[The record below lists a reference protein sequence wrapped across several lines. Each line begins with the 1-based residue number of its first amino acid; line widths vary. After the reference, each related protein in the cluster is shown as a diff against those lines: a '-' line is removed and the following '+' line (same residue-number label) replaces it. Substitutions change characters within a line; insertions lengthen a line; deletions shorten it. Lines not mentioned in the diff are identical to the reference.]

1 MKKLTIRKKASD
13 SKKKQSELST
23 EVGNVTVDEVLIDSS
38 ELVLANVDGNADE
51 VEDSSDDDYTYDEEL
66 RLIVDK
72 EVDEQNSR
80 DIYFNDDEPHY
91 PTFNPEVDF
100 KGKINLCLGLKF
112 PSTYVFRKALR
123 CDCMKSK
130 GRIVNCVCGK
140 EKKCYFKVHA
150 MKLKDEE
157 TIQIRND
164 WRENPTWE
172 LKAFK
177 KRVNRELGCEV
188 NEEYSRVWDY
198 AEAIRRFNPGSTAIV
213 KCIGIDT
220 PPPLFQRMY
229 ICLTACKEGFIA
241 GCRPIIGVDGA
252 HLKGKFPGVLLTA
265 VGKDG
270 NNNIFPIAWAVVETE
285 NVETWTWFLNLL
297 VEDLRSVT
305 ASSSW
310 VQAEVEAFTFMS
322 DRQKGL
328 VEALNSVVPE
338 CEIRFCCRHIW
349 ANFKIKF
356 PGELF
361 KQHFWSAARAYNK
374 NHFDREMNVIKNIS
388 VDAYEYLA
396 AIPAKHWSRHAFCSR
411 SKSGM
416 LLNNVCESFNNVL
429 VEARG
434 KPIISLMEW
443 IRRYVMQRSAAKRD
457 GLSNFDGVLMPAI
470 TKMIEKHA
478 KEIYGLR
485 VIPVDVIEFEV
496 DDIDDSYVVNLANK
510 TCHCGSWDLIGIPCK
525 HVVACIVLRK
535 LDANDYV
542 HEAYLIDTYR
552 KTYSPKFYGMPGH
565 KMWPTST
572 LAKPLPPPYRKM
584 PGRPNKRKRKKEVG
598 EGKGG
603 KKAVKEFKQRR
614 CGNCGDLGHYKKG
627 CKNPPKPPPTKTQSK
642 GGRPKM
648 GSSSTQQSS
657 STGQQQTQNA
667 ASTSCLM
674 DQNSQI

>member
-1 MKKLTIRKKASD
+1 MKKLTIRKKAID
-13 SKKKQSELST
+13 SKKKQCELST
-23 EVGNVTVDEVLIDSS
+23 EVGNVRVDDVLIESS
-38 ELVLANVDGNADE
+38 ELVLVNVDGNADE
-51 VEDSSDDDYTYDEEL
+51 VEDSSSDDDYTYDEEI
-66 RLIVDK
+66 RLILDK
-72 EVDEQNSR
+72 EVDEQNNT
-80 DIYFNDDEPHY
+80 DI
-91 PTFNPEVDF
+91 
-100 KGKINLCLGLKF
+100 I
-112 PSTYVFRKALR
+112 
-123 CDCMKSK
+123 
-130 GRIVNCVCGK
+130 
-140 EKKCYFKVHA
+140 A
-150 MKLKDEE
+150 MKMLYGD
-157 TIQIRND
+157 
-164 WRENPTWE
+164 
-172 LKAFK
+172 AS
-177 KRVNRELGCEV
+177 
-188 NEEYSRVWDY
+188 EEYSRVWDY
-198 AEAIRRFNPGSTAIV
+198 AEAIRTFNPGSTAIV

-229 ICLTACKEGFIA
+229 ICLTACKEGFVA

-265 VGKDG
+265 VGKDA

-285 NVETWTWFLNLL
+285 NVETWIWFLNLL

-310 VQAEVEAFTFMS
+310 VQAEGEAFTFMS

-388 VDAYEYLA
+388 IDAYAYLA
-396 AIPAKHWSRHAFCSR
+396 AIPAKHWARHAFCSR

-416 LLNNVCESFNNVL
+416 LLNNICEAFNNVL
-429 VEARG
+429 VEARA

-443 IRRYVMQRSAAKRD
+443 IRRYVMQRSAAKRE
-457 GLSNFDGVLMPAI
+457 GLSNFQGELMPAI
-470 TKMIEKHA
+470 TKIIEKNA

-485 VIPVDVIEFEV
+485 VIPVDVYEFEV
-496 DDIDDSYVVNLANK
+496 DDIEDCYVENLANR

-525 HVVACIVLRK
+525 HAVACIVLRK
-535 LDANDYV
+535 LDAKDFV
-542 HEAYLIDTYR
+542 HEAYLVETYR
-552 KTYSPKFYGMPGH
+552 KTYSLKFYGMPGH
-565 KMWPTST
+565 KMWPTTT

-603 KKAVKEFKQRR
+603 KKAACAIKEFKQRR
-614 CGNCGDLGHYKKG
+614 CGNCGEVGHYKKG
-627 CKNPPKPPPTKTQSK
+627 CKNQPKPPPTKTKSK

-648 GSSSTQQSS
+648 GSSSTQQSTANDVPS
-657 STGQQQTQNA
+657 SSGQQQTQLN
-667 ASTSCLM
+667 ASTSCVM

>member
-112 PSTYVFRKALR
+112 PSTYVFRKALRYHAIECGYNYYYLHNGTNRISVYCYNR

-374 NHFDREMNVIKNIS
+374 LLFLQNTG
-388 VDAYEYLA
+388 LA
-396 AIPAKHWSRHAFCSR
+396 AKH
-411 SKSGM
+411 
-416 LLNNVCESFNNVL
+416 
-429 VEARG
+429 
-434 KPIISLMEW
+434 
-443 IRRYVMQRSAAKRD
+443 
-457 GLSNFDGVLMPAI
+457 
-470 TKMIEKHA
+470 
-478 KEIYGLR
+478 
-485 VIPVDVIEFEV
+485 
-496 DDIDDSYVVNLANK
+496 
-510 TCHCGSWDLIGIPCK
+510 
-525 HVVACIVLRK
+525 
-535 LDANDYV
+535 YV

-648 GSSSTQQSS
+648 GSSSTQQSTQQSS